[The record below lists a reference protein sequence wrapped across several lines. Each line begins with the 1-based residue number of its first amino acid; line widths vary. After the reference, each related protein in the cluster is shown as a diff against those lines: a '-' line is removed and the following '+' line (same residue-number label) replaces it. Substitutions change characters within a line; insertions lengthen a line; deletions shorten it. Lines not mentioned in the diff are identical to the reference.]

1 MKNRVSL
8 IPRIPMNPM
17 KAIVKALIPQKLRSG
32 IRWCLSEDY
41 RDRLLWEKDRK
52 MGQWVFELTGGKI
65 VAGPFEGL
73 QYVDTA
79 RGSSIG
85 PKLLGTYE
93 LELREIV
100 DGIVARG
107 YNTIINIGAGEG
119 YYSVG
124 LARRMP
130 QTRFLCFDALPDNQ
144 ERIKHLAGLNGL
156 AGRIEVGGFCDPAM
170 LNQTL
175 QGTSNVLV
183 ICDIEGGEIEV
194 LDPAAVPALAGADML
209 VEMHDIV
216 RKGCSEALASRFSES
231 HRVEVI
237 PTRPRRVEDFPAKL
251 TAEKRQKL
259 DAMEEHRGPVPMTFF
274 WMRAKPAAASSA
286 TEAA

>member
-1 MKNRVSL
+1 MKNSVTP
-8 IPRIPMNPM
+8 IPTHPMNPM

-32 IRWCLSEDY
+32 IRWCLSENY
-41 RDRLLWEKDRK
+41 RDRLLWEKDRE
-52 MGQWVFELTGGKI
+52 MGQWVYGLTGGKVI
-65 VAGPFEGL
+65 AGPFAGL
-73 QYVDTA
+73 KYVDTA

-107 YNTIINIGAGEG
+107 YSTIINIGAGEG
-119 YYSVG
+119 YYSIG
-124 LARRMP
+124 LAKRMP

-144 ERIKHLAGLNGL
+144 KQIKHLAGLNGL
-156 AGRIEVGGFCDPAM
+156 TDRIEVEGYCDAAS
-170 LNQTL
+170 LSHAL
-175 QGTSNVLV
+175 QGSANVLV

-194 LDPAAVPALAGADML
+194 LDPAAVPLLGGADML

-216 RKGCSEALASRFSES
+216 RKGCTETLATRFSKS
-231 HRVEVI
+231 HKIEVI
-237 PTRPRRVEDFPAKL
+237 PTRRRKLEDFPANLPADK
-251 TAEKRQKL
+251 KQKL
-259 DAMEEHRGPVPMTFF
+259 EAMEEHRGPVPMTFF
-274 WMRAKPAAASSA
+274 WMRAKPSASV